1 MNDESKSKEE
11 LFRDPITQQPRV
23 LDDSEVARNFMTCMF
38 ICIMQLT
45 MTISTLIYFG
55 KPTSDGPNKNADPL
69 FITYV
74 VRLMCQLALHMLI
87 DPEVFQSIQM
97 IKFALYRCNSFRLRS
112 CHILIALMQL
122 GGALSTE
129 YINMLLICEQD
140 EVKNIVMNFVQF
152 TAIVQIDD
160 WYAQSLKNSFLRK
173 LVQET
178 SLNFQSI
185 SKKGFKELELNK
197 QWHSKLM
204 LEVLYK
210 PLKTAYDSFYYYFAP
225 TLVLFISYYRQY
237 NPN

>member
-1 MNDESKSKEE
+1 MENTYDKANKICQLRDDQYSYSHYGYVYLIVSQRDEIIMNDESKSKEE

-23 LDDSEVARNFMTCMF
+23 LDDSEVARNFLTCMF

-112 CHILIALMQL
+112 CHILIALM
-122 GGALSTE
+122 
-129 YINMLLICEQD
+129 
-140 EVKNIVMNFVQF
+140 
-152 TAIVQIDD
+152 
-160 WYAQSLKNSFLRK
+160 
-173 LVQET
+173 
-178 SLNFQSI
+178 
-185 SKKGFKELELNK
+185 
-197 QWHSKLM
+197 
-204 LEVLYK
+204 
-210 PLKTAYDSFYYYFAP
+210 
-225 TLVLFISYYRQY
+225 
-237 NPN
+237 